1 MRFIYPIDLSEQ
13 EEEELLQA
21 RAAIARWWR
30 EFEARTAD
38 LTALFKRQSDWDL
51 VAWMSEWLESISP
64 NLFWEFGPGLMGGHR
79 LVITCESHQYLRPL
93 VSQILSQA
101 PRIEGWEFYGYRLAE
116 DYAMAIKTVEARGG
130 GLLDQ
135 VRFRLTLNDIHQV
148 EVESLVKKKYPA
160 DKHQTTAF
168 VALETL
174 LGEEAM
180 NRWVGRISHRVVTI
194 FPFGSVS
201 GSNLLGKFRVLM
213 EKQKAMLP
221 SQPWYEESDEQK
233 WSLFEMKPDTSAED
247 FFFRDDQFTQV
258 SAYTAM
264 HKCAV
269 NQMSFDSIRYSR
281 HGEFFCFLKIDG
293 IGGLP
298 EWGFKDRGDI
308 QDALEAVLRPARLGA
323 VVGGG
328 TGYRYSYIDL
338 ALTNVEDAVPLIR
351 ETLQRGGIPTR
362 TWLLFLDEE
371 LANEWIGIC
380 PDTPSPPMPAEVSE
394 SGEE

>member
-1 MRFIYPIDLSEQ
+1 MRFVYPIDLSEQ
-13 EEEELLQA
+13 EEDELLQV

-30 EFEARTAD
+30 EFEVRTAD

-64 NLFWEFGPGLMGGHR
+64 NLFWEFGPGLMGGNR
-79 LVITCESHQYLRPL
+79 LVITCESHYNLRPL

-135 VRFRLTLNDIHQV
+135 VRFRLTLNDVNQI

-160 DKHQTTAF
+160 DKQQVTAF

-174 LGEEAM
+174 LGEEVM
-180 NRWVGRISHRVVTI
+180 NRWIGSISHRVVTI
-194 FPFGSVS
+194 FPFGSVT
-201 GSNLLGKFRVLM
+201 GSDLLGKFRVLL

-221 SQPWYEESDEQK
+221 NQPWHEESDDQK
-233 WSLFEMKPDTSAED
+233 WSVFEMKPNTSAED
-247 FFFRDDQFTQV
+247 FFFRDDQYTQV

-264 HKCAV
+264 HKCVV
-269 NQMSFDSIRYSR
+269 NQMSFDSIRYSKY
-281 HGEFFCFLKIDG
+281 GEVFCFLKIDG

-308 QDALEAVLRPARLGA
+308 QDAVEAVLRPARLGA

-328 TGYRYSYIDL
+328 TGHRYSYIDL
-338 ALTNVEDAVPLIR
+338 ALTNVVDAAPLIR
-351 ETLQRGGIPTR
+351 EALQRGGIPTR
-362 TWLLFLDEE
+362 TWLLFMDEE

-380 PDTPSPPMPAEVSE
+380 PNTPPPPMPAEASE
-394 SGEE
+394 SAEE